1 MLDRLRQLRS
11 WLAGDRR
18 RQAAA
23 AGAAVLLLAVIMGA
37 LAAAGAFSGGSPKAV
52 LPTVIPPTPTPSPA
66 LTPSPTPPPTE
77 PTLLD
82 GVLVYPD
89 QLAEIQ
95 GRLPL
100 AVMFDNFVS
109 ARPQVGLENAD
120 LVFEVVAEGG
130 ITRFLGVFWRGE
142 PGRIVPVRSARVYY
156 LDWAAELGGIYVHW
170 GWAKSSG
177 AADVPSAVAR
187 LKLRHFDGF
196 FLESPYFFRAPD
208 RVGPHNGIADTDA
221 LWELAAKRGWAGPP
235 QIEAWRFKEDEP
247 GRAQAEGAAAAPTI
261 DLGFGGTLSSNYS
274 VRWQY
279 DAASNGYLR
288 SQGGAPHNDG
298 GSGNQLQA
306 KNVAVM
312 ITNARSAGDGTA
324 HLLYDT
330 VGGGDAVVFQDG
342 VALPGT
348 WARPDMA
355 SRTRFY
361 DAAGD
366 EITFNRGQTWLEVL
380 AVGDPLGY

>member
-1 MLDRLRQLRS
+1 MRDRLRQLRS

-23 AGAAVLLLAVIMGA
+23 GGAAALLLLAVIAGA
-37 LAAAGAFSGGSPKAV
+37 LAAAGLFSGGSPRAV
-52 LPTVIPPTPTPSPA
+52 LDVAASPTPTTTVA
-66 LTPSPTPPPTE
+66 PSPTPPPTE

-82 GVLVYPD
+82 GVLVYPE
-89 QLAEIQ
+89 QLTEIQ

-100 AVMFDNFVS
+100 AVMFDNFVD
-109 ARPQVGLENAD
+109 ARPQVGIEKAD

-156 LDWAAELGGIYVHW
+156 LDWAAELDAIYVHW

-177 AADVPSAVAR
+177 AADVRSAIER
-187 LKLRHFDGF
+187 LGLPHFDGF
-196 FLESPYFFRAPD
+196 FLSEPYFLRAPD
-208 RVGPHNGIADTDA
+208 RAGPHDGIADTDA
-221 LWELAAKRGWAGPP
+221 LWALAAERGLTGPP
-235 QIEAWRFKEDEP
+235 EIEAWQFKEDDP
-247 GRAQAEGAAAAPTI
+247 ARAQAEGAAAAPTI
-261 DLGFGGTLSSNYS
+261 DLGFGGPLSSDYS

-279 DAASNGYLR
+279 DAESNAYLR

-298 GSGNQLQA
+298 GSGDQLAA

-312 ITNARSAGDGTA
+312 ITAARSAGDGTA

-330 VGGGDAVVFQDG
+330 VGGGEAVVFQDG
-342 VALPGT
+342 VAVPGT
-348 WARPDMA
+348 WSKPDTY
-355 SRTRFY
+355 SRTRFF
-361 DAAGD
+361 DAAGN
-366 EITFNRGQTWLEVL
+366 EIAFNRGQTWVEVL
-380 AVGDPLGY
+380 AVGDPLAY